1 MLKFERSVTGMVRT
15 YISLFSLHAEATG
28 IADLCACPYLPMSHF
43 LPGWAQVVV
52 LTFAQCVHICVP
64 FVCRQ
69 VDAESS
75 VGTKRFMDMVSF
87 LAAFDGFALAY
98 SAAGVLSYTSALA
111 HKR

>member
-1 MLKFERSVTGMVRT
+1 MSVLADVSLPAGMGT
-15 YISLFSLHAEATG
+15 SGSAYIR
-28 IADLCACPYLPMSHF
+28 DLCHN
-43 LPGWAQVVV
+43 
-52 LTFAQCVHICVP
+52 CVP

>member
-1 MLKFERSVTGMVRT
+1 MSVLANVSLPAGMGTSGSAYIRT
-15 YISLFSLHAEATG
+15 ACHIS
-28 IADLCACPYLPMSHF
+28 
-43 LPGWAQVVV
+43 
-52 LTFAQCVHICVP
+52 VP